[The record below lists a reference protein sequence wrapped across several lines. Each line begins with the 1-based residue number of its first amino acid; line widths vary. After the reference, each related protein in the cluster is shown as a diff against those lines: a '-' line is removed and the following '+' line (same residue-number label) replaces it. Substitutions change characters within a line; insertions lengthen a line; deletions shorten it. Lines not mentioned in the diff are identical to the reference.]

1 MMLDQDHRQPEE
13 PPPGEDE
20 LMAMAYADGE
30 LSAEEAAAF
39 AARLKGDP
47 ALLRLVAEHRAL
59 DALARQV
66 GHPEPAEIDWAVLKA
81 DPTHRGTTVAG
92 WVLLTASALIGAAVA
107 SGSFLLDDTVPFPA
121 RALAGAGVLGLA
133 LLFSAVLRRRLRAI
147 PLDPYRHV
155 QR

>member
-1 MMLDQDHRQPEE
+1 MMLDQDNRQPEE
-13 PPPGEDE
+13 PPPGADE

-30 LSAEEAAAF
+30 LGAEEAAAF
-39 AARLKGDP
+39 SARLKGDP
-47 ALLRLVAEHRAL
+47 ALLHLVAEHRAL

-92 WVLLTASALIGAAVA
+92 WVLLAASALIGAAIA